1 MNYKCSLPKQWLG
14 LENEQ
19 LQAATGLASAGFCHK
34 GGFLMTVGDEADTIR
49 ACDISLEEYL
59 KELQNSLKDMAER
72 LKETNGWSEENNYGI
87 VEQ

>member
-1 MNYKCSLPKQWLG
+1 MNLYGPAVDQTFFDDSALSG
-14 LENEQ
+14 Q
-19 LQAATGLASAGFCHK
+19 LYI
-34 GGFLMTVGDEADTIR
+34 GD
-49 ACDISLEEYL
+49 DISLEEYL